1 MKKLSFLAILMFLC
15 SVSLVAQDKKW
26 SVEANFPISVG
37 DELGNDAPGIVD
49 VGLKY
54 RFLDFNI
61 VKIGAGLNVG
71 VFKDNIKSYTDFEL
85 YDFDKTNWVIQP
97 KVFAEFSIPGIKKLH
112 PSIGLGYSVI
122 SSKTEGL
129 YFGQNQKSTGSEDG
143 VNLNLG
149 LSYDI
154 SKRFFLQVQY
164 DYVRT
169 KDDYNYLGN
178 TIVIKQNLEYLK
190 AGVGFR
196 F

>member
-1 MKKLSFLAILMFLC
+1 M
-15 SVSLVAQDKKW
+15 
-26 SVEANFPISVG
+26 
-37 DELGNDAPGIVD
+37 
-49 VGLKY
+49 
-54 RFLDFNI
+54 
-61 VKIGAGLNVG
+61 
-71 VFKDNIKSYTDFEL
+71 
-85 YDFDKTNWVIQP
+85 
-97 KVFAEFSIPGIKKLH
+97 
-112 PSIGLGYSVI
+112 GLGYSVI